1 MWQRIAGADEAPLRV
16 LPDGCIDL
24 IWLGGRLVVAGPDT
38 GAYLS
43 SLPPGVE
50 VTGLR
55 FAPGIGPTVL
65 GVAADVLRDQRI
77 DLDAI
82 WSGRDVRRLADE
94 TAESA
99 QRGVALEAAAARRLA
114 IVGGP
119 PQELLRVAARL
130 RGGDRVDVAASAAGL
145 SPRHLRRLAP
155 AAFGYGAKMLA
166 RVLRLRRALALA
178 GEAGANRTAEVAA
191 RAGYADQAHLARDVR
206 ALAGTTWGDL
216 TRS

>member
-1 MWQRIAGADEAPLRV
+1 MWQRIASADEAPLRV

-24 IWLGGRLVVAGPDT
+24 IWLGGRLLVAGPDT
-38 GAYLS
+38 GAHLS
-43 SLPPGVE
+43 SLAPGVE

-55 FAPGIGPTVL
+55 FAPGSGPTVL

-82 WSGRDVRRLADE
+82 WSSRDVRRLADE
-94 TAESA
+94 TAESTR
-99 QRGVALEAAAARRLA
+99 RGVALEAAAARRLA

-119 PQELLRVAARL
+119 PQELLHVAARL
-130 RGGDRVDVAASAAGL
+130 RGGDRVEDAASAAGL

-166 RVLRLRRALALA
+166 RRAPPA
-178 GEAGANRTAEVAA
+178 AGARP
-191 RAGYADQAHLARDVR
+191 RR
-206 ALAGTTWGDL
+206 
-216 TRS
+216 